1 MYTHNEVSSSVSTK
15 CTNSDS
21 VVTSL
26 IPSHWIEH
34 NLRVY
39 SDTLGL
45 ILHAGVRVNEHS
57 IVEGH

>member
-21 VVTSL
+21 VVTTL

-34 NLRVY
+34 NLRVVRHIGV
-39 SDTLGL
+39 DT
-45 ILHAGVRVNEHS
+45 GVRVNEHS
-57 IVEGH
+57 IMVPLV